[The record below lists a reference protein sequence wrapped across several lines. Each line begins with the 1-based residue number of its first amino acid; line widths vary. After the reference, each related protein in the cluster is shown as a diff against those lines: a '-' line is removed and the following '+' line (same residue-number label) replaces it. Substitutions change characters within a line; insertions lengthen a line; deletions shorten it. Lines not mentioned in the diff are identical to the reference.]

1 MNMHPNELPQDIQDA
16 VRTLADAILTN
27 PQAQAY
33 QSAIQIFEDD
43 PQAVALEKHFMDIY
57 AELIAR
63 QQKGE
68 ILSQQDLAPF
78 YTLRNEYYAHPLV
91 VARND
96 ALGAFKPLLAEAG
109 EQISIQ
115 IGMDFTELAK
125 IE

>member
-1 MNMHPNELPQDIQDA
+1 MNSNELPQDIQDA

-43 PQAVALEKHFMDIY
+43 LQAVALEKHFMDIY